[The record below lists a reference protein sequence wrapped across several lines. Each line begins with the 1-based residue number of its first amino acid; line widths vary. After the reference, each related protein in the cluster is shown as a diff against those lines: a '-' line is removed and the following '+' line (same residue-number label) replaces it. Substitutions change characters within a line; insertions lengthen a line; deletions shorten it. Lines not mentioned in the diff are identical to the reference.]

1 MTNELK
7 TGSFG
12 TAPSAPQFGV
22 RAVRPNVDAM
32 TATPAVRPNVD
43 AMTAA
48 PAVRPGVVDKPDTIR
63 RKDIHDKWNK
73 ISDTEAN
80 AFTGMS
86 DLVAMIHA
94 RYGTSKEQAQL
105 DVDAWAKN
113 RVF

>member
-1 MTNELK
+1 MTDDTK
-7 TGSFG
+7 TGAPG
-12 TAPSAPQFGV
+12 TTPS
-22 RAVRPNVDAM
+22 RPEAGARVA
-32 TATPAVRPNVD
+32 RPNVD

-48 PAVRPGVVDKPDTIR
+48 RAGVVDKPDTIR
-63 RKDIHDKWNK
+63 RKDIHDKWSK
-73 ISDTEAN
+73 ISDVEAN
-80 AFTGMS
+80 AFTGKL

>member
-1 MTNELK
+1 MIDNMK
-7 TGSFG
+7 TGAFG
-12 TAPSAPQFGV
+12 TSPSAPEGGA
-22 RAVRPNVDAM
+22 RSA
-32 TATPAVRPNVD
+32 RPNVD

-48 PAVRPGVVDKPDTIR
+48 RSGVIDKPDTIR
-63 RKDIHDKWNK
+63 RKDIHDKWSK
-73 ISDTEAN
+73 ISDVEAN
-80 AFTGMS
+80 AFTGKL

>member
-7 TGSFG
+7 PGAFGSSPNHPEAG
-12 TAPSAPQFGV
+12 ARPQ
-22 RAVRPNVDAM
+22 
-32 TATPAVRPNVD
+32 RPNVD

-48 PAVRPGVVDKPDTIR
+48 RSGVVDKPDTVR
-63 RKDIHDKWNK
+63 RKDIHDKWSK
-73 ISDTEAN
+73 ISDVEAN
-80 AFTGMS
+80 AFTGKP